1 MSLSDLPNVS
11 IPTLTKH
18 ASLDDVQQL
27 PKDPPSIV
35 AKTKSEG
42 DLSSLALETQN
53 LEQQKSKVVLDANNA
68 HVSHDA
74 DHLAAQLQS
83 QLDGADE
90 FKVGNGV
97 VDFGNNLVFNIDDYQ
112 ANMPL
117 MKFSAAQKLDDLAFD
132 YVEEKRENGA
142 TKKLEQ
148 LANNIKD
155 LLGLKDTSTVEAM
168 IQERNAVKQ
177 FKPDFL
183 PGKVPKMSSLPDPS
197 NASTQAKFN
206 WQNIA
211 RLALAKEQEHIK
223 VVDEQSRLV
232 DQGLGV
238 SKKKTLMLEPVK
250 RDEQRVITTAQG
262 LKQYDQQSN
271 TLTSFT
277 TQGMES
283 HGKKDYSAF
292 VINADGQLY
301 NFNHKDKT
309 DQIAHSSYTHG
320 GPAFGAGEMK
330 VNEQGQLEVLTAYS
344 GHYKPTPKDMA
355 RVLLFLQEQGMD
367 VSKAVVA
374 FQHTNGDQFND
385 LTPVDPDEIGFT
397 APTATEHDDI
407 VREEWGDNAGLVRY
421 HLGTLFSAQELMDTF
436 ADEVFDVKPTPD
448 KFKQDI
454 QDDFELNMGSSNVEI
469 DGLFDDI
476 GDLGQ
481 QSKGNDEDDL
491 EARLKALKDL

>member
-1 MSLSDLPNVS
+1 MDLISSPSVS
-11 IPTLTKH
+11 ISTLTKH
-18 ASLDDVQQL
+18 ASLDES
-27 PKDPPSIV
+27 PKLTKEPPSIV

-42 DLSSLALETQN
+42 DLASLALETQI
-53 LEQQKSKVVLDANNA
+53 LEPPKSKVAFDAKNTL
-68 HVSHDA
+68 VSDNTE
-74 DHLAAQLQS
+74 HLATQLES
-83 QLDGADE
+83 LLNDTDE
-90 FKVGNGV
+90 LKIEHEA
-97 VDFGNNLVFNIDDYQ
+97 VDHGKTSVLNIDDLL
-112 ANMPL
+112 AIMPSI
-117 MKFSAAQKLDDLAFD
+117 KFSAAEKLDELSYD
-132 YVEEKRENGA
+132 YVEEKKVNGE
-142 TKKLEQ
+142 TPKLEK
-148 LANNIKD
+148 LANTIKD

-168 IQERNAVKQ
+168 ILERNAVKQ

-223 VVDEQSRLV
+223 VVDEYSRQI

-238 SKKKTLMLEPVK
+238 SNKKTLMLEPSK
-250 RDEQRVITTAQG
+250 RDEQRVITTTQG
-262 LKQYDQQSN
+262 LKKFDQQSN

-301 NFNHKDKT
+301 NFNHKDKA

-330 VNEQGQLEVLTAYS
+330 VNKQGQLEVLTAYS
-344 GHYKPTPKDMA
+344 GHFKPTPKDMA

-374 FQHTNGDQFND
+374 FQHTKGDQFNE
-385 LTPVDPDEIGFT
+385 LTSINPDRIRFI
-397 APTATEHDDI
+397 APTATKGDDI
-407 VREEWGDNAGLVRY
+407 IREEWGNNAGLVKY
-421 HLGTLFSAQELMDTF
+421 HLGTLFSAQELMKTF

-448 KFKQDI
+448 KFKQGI
-454 QDDFELNMGSSNVEI
+454 QEDFELDMGSSHV
-469 DGLFDDI
+469 DI
-476 GDLGQ
+476 
-481 QSKGNDEDDL
+481 DEDDL
-491 EARLKALKDL
+491 LARLSAL